1 MERHWDVIVVGAGL
15 AGLTAAATAAGTGA
29 SVLVVDGQRPGG
41 RATTDEL
48 GGFRLN
54 RGAHALYRAGA
65 GRSVL
70 ERLGVSLRGH
80 APILDGAR
88 VRRGDRV
95 GALGLGPAGIARTR
109 MLTTRDKA
117 RIARVFAAAPRW
129 RPAALADRS
138 AAAWFDE
145 LGLVGGAREF
155 AEMLART
162 ATYVVDMAGVSADLV
177 AAQVQMALNDGVEYL
192 DGGWSTLVDGLARA
206 ASLRGAEFQ
215 PAARVRLVAPDGGR
229 VRVALTAS
237 DGPPDGASHGDA
249 RGPVFAATD
258 GGTLLARRV
267 VIATGTPAACGALL
281 PDRPPAWDDLGPP
294 ARAACLDMGF
304 ATPPDMTVLLGLD
317 RPLYLIRH
325 CPPADLAPAG
335 GSVVHGLRYLRPDED
350 PSPDAARAELV
361 EHARLAGIDPDAAA
375 HARYLHRMT
384 VAGAVPV
391 PGVGLAGRID
401 VGDTGHDGVLVAGDW
416 VGPRGHLADAALASG
431 EDAGRRAA
439 VDLEAAA
446 IVRPLAATAT
456 SRASARR
463 HQGVGVGVGQDR
475 DG

>member
-15 AGLTAAATAAGTGA
+15 AGLTAAATAAGAGA
-29 SVLVVDGQRPGG
+29 SVLVLDGQPPGG
-41 RATTDEL
+41 RARADEL

-54 RGAHALYRAGA
+54 RGAHALYRAGV

-70 ERLGVSLRGH
+70 ERLGVSVRGH
-80 APILDGAR
+80 GPILDGAR
-88 VRRGDRV
+88 ARRGDRV
-95 GALGLGPAGIARTR
+95 GALSLGPAGIARTR

-117 RIARVFAAAPRW
+117 RIARVFAAPRW
-129 RPAALADRS
+129 KPAALADRS

-162 ATYVVDMAGVSADLV
+162 ASYVADMGGVSADLV
-177 AAQVQMALNDGVEYL
+177 AVQVQMAVNDGVEYL

-206 ASLRGAEFQ
+206 ASRRGAEFQ
-215 PAARVRLVAPDGGR
+215 PGARVRLVAPDGGR
-229 VRVALTAS
+229 VRVALTAN
-237 DGPPDGASHGDA
+237 DGPADGASPGDV
-249 RGPVFAATD
+249 RGPVLAATD

-267 VIATGTPAACGALL
+267 VVAAGTPAAGAALL

-304 ATPPDMTVLLGLD
+304 ATPPGMTVLLGLD

-350 PSPDAARAELV
+350 PSPDAVRAELV
-361 EHARLAGIDPDAAA
+361 EHARLGGIDPDAAA
-375 HARYLHRMT
+375 HVRYLHRMT
-384 VAGAVPV
+384 VAGALPV

-401 VGDTGHDGVLVAGDW
+401 VGDTGHEGVLVAGDW

-439 VDLEAAA
+439 VDMGRDP
-446 IVRPLAATAT
+446 IVRAVVG
-456 SRASARR
+456 RAGS
-463 HQGVGVGVGQDR
+463 
-475 DG
+475 

>member
-15 AGLTAAATAAGTGA
+15 AGLAAAATAAGAGA
-29 SVLVVDGQRPGG
+29 SVLVLDGQRPGG
-41 RATTDEL
+41 RASTDEL

-70 ERLGVSLRGH
+70 ERLGVSVRGH

-88 VRRGDRV
+88 ARRGDRV
-95 GALGLGPAGIARTR
+95 GALGLGAAGIARTR

-117 RIARVFAAAPRW
+117 RVARVFAAVPRW
-129 RPAALADRS
+129 KPATLADRS
-138 AAAWFDE
+138 AAEWFDE

-162 ATYVVDMAGVSADLV
+162 ASYVVDMAGVSADLV

-192 DGGWSTLVDGLARA
+192 HGGWSTMVDGLARA
-206 ASLRGAEFQ
+206 ASLRGAEFS
-215 PAARVRLVAPDGGR
+215 AGARVRLVAPDGGR
-229 VRVALTAS
+229 VRVALAAN
-237 DGPPDGASHGDA
+237 DGPTDGETQGA
-249 RGPVFAATD
+249 VFAVSD

-267 VIATGTPAACGALL
+267 VIAAGTPAACAALL

-304 ATPPDMTVLLGLD
+304 ASPPDMTVLLGLD

-325 CPPADLAPAG
+325 CPPAELAPAG

-350 PSPDAARAELV
+350 PSPDAVRAELV
-361 EHARLAGIDPDAAA
+361 EHARLAGIDPDAAS
-375 HARYLHRMT
+375 HVRYLHRMT
-384 VAGAVPV
+384 VSGAVPV
-391 PGVGLAGRID
+391 PGVGVAGRVD

-439 VDLEAAA
+439 VALEGDP
-446 IVRPLAATAT
+446 IVRAFVG
-456 SRASARR
+456 RAS
-463 HQGVGVGVGQDR
+463 
-475 DG
+475 

>member
-15 AGLTAAATAAGTGA
+15 AGLTAAATAAGAGA
-29 SVLVVDGQRPGG
+29 SVLVLDGQRPGG
-41 RATTDEL
+41 RARTDEL

-70 ERLGVSLRGH
+70 ERLGVGVRGH

-109 MLTTRDKA
+109 MLTTLDKA

-129 RPAALADRS
+129 KPAALADRS

-177 AAQVQMALNDGVEYL
+177 AAQVRMALNDGVEYL

-215 PAARVRLVAPDGGR
+215 PGARVRLVAPDGGR
-229 VRVALTAS
+229 VRVALAANDSPS
-237 DGPPDGASHGDA
+237 DGDP
-249 RGPVFAATD
+249 RGPVLAMTD

-267 VIATGTPAACGALL
+267 VIAAGTPAACSALL

-294 ARAACLDMGF
+294 ARAACLDRGF
-304 ATPPDMTVLLGLD
+304 TPPPDLTRRPGLD

-375 HARYLHRMT
+375 HVRYLHRMT

-431 EDAGRRAA
+431 EDAGWRAA
-439 VDLEAAA
+439 VDLEGNA
-446 IVRPLAATAT
+446 IVRAVVG
-456 SRASARR
+456 RAS
-463 HQGVGVGVGQDR
+463 
-475 DG
+475 